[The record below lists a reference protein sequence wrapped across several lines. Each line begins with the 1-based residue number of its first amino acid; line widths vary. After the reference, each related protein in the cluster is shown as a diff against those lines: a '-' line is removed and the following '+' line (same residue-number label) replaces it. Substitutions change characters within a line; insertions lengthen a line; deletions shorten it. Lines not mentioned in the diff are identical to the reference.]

1 MSLIPWFGHLV
12 TEMWA
17 NFVGN
22 FKRQSGGG
30 QCVTWFSV
38 LKRSCFHLLC
48 IVCLNRI
55 GRSSNSCL
63 RTKGLTQALVEA
75 SHAKFA
81 KEISYHAP
89 MNILLQ
95 LQKTHLRRKNAK
107 KLYILLDRILRKGE
121 FIYFRKTKF
130 HSNPFCEIHMTINK
144 ITTQKD
150 CTTFAYFNPYVH
162 RMHSDL

>member
-1 MSLIPWFGHLV
+1 M
-12 TEMWA
+12 
-17 NFVGN
+17 
-22 FKRQSGGG
+22 
-30 QCVTWFSV
+30 

-63 RTKGLTQALVEA
+63 RTKGLTQALVA

-130 HSNPFCEIHMTINK
+130 HSNSKMTINK

-150 CTTFAYFNPYVH
+150 GINFCYFNPYVH
-162 RMHSDL
+162 RMHSDLLGLHM